1 MIFYFI
7 VSFLSL
13 TCIVQVSHLK
23 LLEICAVF
31 NCLSYEPYPSIPF
44 KKCFDIFLCIYLLNI
59 KFQFL
64 KISFGI
70 TFLYMLMYNF
80 SWYFIIFT
88 LLNQEYRLLS
98 LFKVFALFTASVTYQ
113 HLLYIYIN
121 TFIIVIMNEIL
132 FCCINLLRGT
142 LQIYEVDKFFFIY

>member
-1 MIFYFI
+1 MYFFKFYNQLFNLKSFSKLTNQTQFALVFIIAYLLYSIMFQRKPTPHIHKQIKNTLLNIHICMIFYFI

-31 NCLSYEPYPSIPF
+31 NCLSYEPYPQYLL

-80 SWYFIIFT
+80 S
-88 LLNQEYRLLS
+88 
-98 LFKVFALFTASVTYQ
+98 
-113 HLLYIYIN
+113 
-121 TFIIVIMNEIL
+121 
-132 FCCINLLRGT
+132 
-142 LQIYEVDKFFFIY
+142 